1 MSTNTKKNNTVDSL
15 PTFNKHHYYYKV
27 KTKNRETKNPMS
39 IPTETEVVS
48 IESIFNSSNTKI
60 VTNILSFLEFKD
72 IYKLK
77 TLNKNFKKVLTNKK
91 ILREYALKG
100 GISSENR
107 LFFYETLIN
116 IQSLQQKLL
125 EELSEYNIQ
134 SDIYNNILTLAHE
147 KIDKDKNFSYISE
160 QIKKD
165 LNRTFYTTIFKEGN
179 GTIMLNNILT
189 AIAFVRPEIGY
200 CQGMNFIVGS
210 LINFINSEEKCF
222 WIFLYFIDSLDLKK
236 LYLQNVPEFLIKLYQ
251 LNYFINEHFPDLMPH
266 LKRNQIN
273 LDIFFGKWILTIF
286 SNFLPFETL
295 YHIWDL
301 FIIDKWKAIFKFSI
315 IIMNHMK
322 DKLMIMNSLSFSSY
336 VRNNANIDSLKF
348 SDLSKFYNQY
358 KITNKQLF
366 KLREDFLIDQFKSKL
381 EINESKL
388 ANEHNI
394 YISNYQ
400 NELYNLSN
408 DLKLAAEIFQ
418 QEIDLIN
425 IECEQK
431 LKQYEQ
437 KQSKVNR
444 LKAKI
449 EQEIEIKVQY
459 ENSLKQLTSIV
470 PTKKNQI
477 PKNKNN
483 KNLKI
488 SNIYKKAINFSFDNI
503 KHFIKK
509 DSNEYE
515 KIIKKINNLNKE
527 IDNDNKTL
535 IIECQKLDKK
545 QICYEKILKK
555 RNETQNQMDAFLRKS
570 ELAKRE
576 LIKNLYRKLNPTFFD

>member
-15 PTFNKHHYYYKV
+15 QTFNKHHYYYKV
-27 KTKNRETKNPMS
+27 KTKNREIKNPMS

-72 IYKLK
+72 INKLK

-134 SDIYNNILTLAHE
+134 SDIYNNILSLANE
-147 KIDKDKNFSYISE
+147 KINKDKNFSYISE

-322 DKLMIMNSLSFSSY
+322 DKLMIMNSLTFSSY

-348 SDLSKFYNQY
+348 SDLSEFYNQY